1 MKKNTVYTLGSLII
15 LLICAFCFVVLPAV
29 EGRTSRQQGA
39 DIPVFGKYD
48 GKEIK
53 YEQGTEFANF
63 VSQYGQ
69 MYQMYGQ
76 QLNQST
82 YYQIFNQAFKST
94 VLNYAYTDAVKNS
107 GYVVPQSAI
116 TREILPYFSDEN
128 GNYSS
133 KLYKQASDEI
143 KQELHDSAESSIA
156 AERFANDN
164 FASSSETVGLNPLYG
179 LKTSSAEKSFIANM
193 NKEQRGFKMAAFSKN
208 DYPLDEKLK
217 FANQNA
223 ALFNK
228 YDMSLITVE
237 EKSNAESIAK
247 RIANNE
253 ITFEDAISEYSD
265 KSYSTSEGKLTNSYQ
280 YQISTILQNKEDLA
294 AVTGLAVGAV
304 SDVIQTNTGYTIFKN
319 NAAVTK
325 PDFTTEDSQRVVST
339 YINTYELTLVEDYF
353 FAKAN
358 DFVKEAK
365 ASDFDSA
372 AAKLS
377 VKTSEIAQFPLNY
390 GNVDVL
396 NTLSTTEDGMS
407 NVEKNENFLKA
418 AFSLKL
424 NEYSEPMVVNNNI
437 VVLQYTT
444 AGTSAD
450 DDLNVNLLV
459 AHDQSSAAD
468 AIMHSDKLED
478 NFLSVYFDNYMR

>member
-29 EGRTSRQQGA
+29 EGRTSRQQGG
-39 DIPVFGKYD
+39 DTPVFGKYD

-76 QLNQST
+76 QLDQTT

-94 VLNYAYTDAVKNS
+94 VMNYAYSDAVKNS
-107 GYVVPQSAI
+107 GYEAPESAI
-116 TREILPYFSDEN
+116 TREILPYFEDEN

-133 KLYKQASDEI
+133 KLYKQASDSV
-143 KQELHDSAESSIA
+143 KQELHNSAKNTIIA
-156 AERFANDN
+156 SRFANDN
-164 FASSSETVGLNPLYG
+164 FASDDERIGLTSLYG
-179 LKTSSAEKSFIANM
+179 LKSSDAEKKFIADM
-193 NKEQRGFKMAAFSKN
+193 NKEQRGFKMAAFSKS

-228 YDMSLITVE
+228 YDMSVLTVE

-253 ITFEDAISEYSD
+253 ITFEDAVSEYSE
-265 KSYSTSEGKLTNSYQ
+265 KNYSSSDGKLTNSYQ
-280 YQISTILQNKEDLA
+280 YQISNILQNKDDLA
-294 AVTGLAVGAV
+294 SITGLANGSV
-304 SDVIQTNTGYTIFKN
+304 SDVIQTNTGYSIFKN
-319 NAAVTK
+319 DGSVTK
-325 PDFTTEDSQRVVST
+325 PDFTSEELQRTVSN
-339 YINTYELTLVEDYF
+339 YITAYEMTLIEDYF
-353 FAKAN
+353 TAKAN
-358 DFVKEAK
+358 DFIKEAK
-365 ASDFDSA
+365 ASDFDAA

-377 VKTSEIAQFPLNY
+377 VTTSEIAKFPLNY
-390 GNVDVL
+390 GNTSIL
-396 NTLSTTEDGMS
+396 NTLDTSAEGLS
-407 NVEKNENFLKA
+407 NAEHNENFLKT

-424 NEYSEPMVVNNNI
+424 NELSEPLVLNNNI

-444 AGTSAD
+444 EGSSAD
-450 DDLNVNLLV
+450 DDVNVNTLITF
-459 AHDQSSAAD
+459 DQTSASSI
-468 AIMHSDKLED
+468 IMKSDKLED
-478 NFLSVYFDNYMR
+478 NFLTVYFENYMR